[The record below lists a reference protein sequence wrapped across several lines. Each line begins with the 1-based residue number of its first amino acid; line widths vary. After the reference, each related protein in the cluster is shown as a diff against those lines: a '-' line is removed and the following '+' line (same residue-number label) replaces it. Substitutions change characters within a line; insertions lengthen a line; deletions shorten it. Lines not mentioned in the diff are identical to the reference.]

1 MLMYFLR
8 FIQNSI
14 VFLAVFLTLGTAFG
28 QDYPNKPVKV
38 IVTFPPG
45 GGADLT
51 ARIISTRL
59 AEVWKQP
66 VVVENRLG
74 GGGNVGA
81 DSVLRS
87 PADGYTILLLTASH
101 VGNAAMLDKLT
112 FDLLKDFTPVAL
124 STTSPIM
131 LAVNPSVKAKD
142 LKEFIELLRAN
153 PEKMDYASCGMA
165 TTHHFSMELFKYLT
179 KTVALH
185 IPHRCAQAVGEAVGG
200 QLRAV
205 AVTMPPALPF
215 VRNGQLRALG
225 VTSLKR
231 SPNAPEVP
239 TFAESGIPELKNFA
253 VENYYGFAV
262 SSATPKILIAKL
274 EADIRKILNEPELQK
289 KLFAAGFDVFSK
301 SSVDSAELL
310 RSDLD
315 VFQRVAKTAGIKQ
328 E

>member
-1 MLMYFLR
+1 MNLTRSLK
-8 FIQNSI
+8 ISSI
-14 VFLAVFLTLGTAFG
+14 FFTIILGLGAAIA
-28 QDYPNKPVKV
+28 QDFPSRPVKV
-38 IVTFPPG
+38 VVTFPPG

-66 VVVENRLG
+66 VLVENRLG

-81 DSVLRS
+81 DHVLKS

-101 VGNAAMLDKLT
+101 IGNAAMLEKLT

-142 LKEFIELLRAN
+142 LKEFVELLRAN
-153 PEKMDYASCGMA
+153 PDKMDYASCGMA

-179 KTVALH
+179 KTAAVH
-185 IPHRCAQAVGEAVGG
+185 IPHRCAQAVVEAVGG
-200 QLRAV
+200 QLRAI

-215 VRNGQLRALG
+215 VRNGQLRAIG

-231 SPNAPEVP
+231 STNAPEVP
-239 TFAESGIPELKNFA
+239 TFAESGVPELKNFA

-262 SSATPKILIAKL
+262 SAATPKNLVSKL
-274 EADIRKILNEPELQK
+274 EADIRKVLAEPELQK
-289 KLFAAGFDVFSK
+289 KLFAAGFDIFSK

-310 RSDLD
+310 RADLD

>member
-1 MLMYFLR
+1 MNLTRSLK
-8 FIQNSI
+8 ISSI
-14 VFLAVFLTLGTAFG
+14 FFTIILGLGAAIA
-28 QDYPNKPVKV
+28 QDFPSRPVKV
-38 IVTFPPG
+38 VVTFPPG

-66 VVVENRLG
+66 VLVENRLG

-81 DSVLRS
+81 DHVLKS
-87 PADGYTILLLTASH
+87 QADGYTILLLTASH
-101 VGNAAMLDKLT
+101 IGNAAMLEKLT

-142 LKEFIELLRAN
+142 LKEFVELLRAN
-153 PEKMDYASCGMA
+153 PDKMDYASCGMA

-179 KTVALH
+179 KTAAVH
-185 IPHRCAQAVGEAVGG
+185 IPHRCAQAVVEAVGG
-200 QLRAV
+200 QLRAI

-215 VRNGQLRALG
+215 VRNGQLRAIG

-231 SPNAPEVP
+231 STNAPEVP
-239 TFAESGIPELKNFA
+239 TFAESGVPELKNFA

-262 SSATPKILIAKL
+262 SAATPKNLVSKL
-274 EADIRKILNEPELQK
+274 EADIRKVLAEPELQK
-289 KLFAAGFDVFSK
+289 KLFAAGFDIFSK

-310 RSDLD
+310 RADLD

>member
-1 MLMYFLR
+1 MNLTRSLK
-8 FIQNSI
+8 ISSI
-14 VFLAVFLTLGTAFG
+14 FFTIILGLGAAIA
-28 QDYPNKPVKV
+28 QDFPSRPVKV
-38 IVTFPPG
+38 VVTFPPG

-66 VVVENRLG
+66 VLVENRLG

-81 DSVLRS
+81 DHVLKS

-101 VGNAAMLDKLT
+101 IGNAAMLEKLT

-142 LKEFIELLRAN
+142 LKEFVELLRAN
-153 PEKMDYASCGMA
+153 PDKMDYASCGMA

-179 KTVALH
+179 KTAAVH
-185 IPHRCAQAVGEAVGG
+185 IPHRCAQAVVEAVGG
-200 QLRAV
+200 QLRAI

-215 VRNGQLRALG
+215 VRNGQLRAIG

-231 SPNAPEVP
+231 SINAPEVP
-239 TFAESGIPELKNFA
+239 TFAESGVPELKNFA

-262 SSATPKILIAKL
+262 SSATPKNLVSKL
-274 EADIRKILNEPELQK
+274 EADIRKVLSEPELQK
-289 KLFAAGFDVFSK
+289 KLFAAGFDIFSK

-310 RSDLD
+310 RADLD